1 MADEQALRE
10 EICRFGHRL
19 WLRGMVAANDGNISV
34 RLSDGSVLCTPAG
47 VSKGFMEPADLS
59 KLSAEGELLSGA
71 RQTSEIGMHL
81 EVYRLRAEVNAVVHA
96 HPAAAT
102 GWVIGGR
109 EFPVGILAEAVA
121 AFGHVPVAEYATPG
135 TPRVAEAVR
144 PHLATANAIM
154 LLNHGA
160 MTLGEGLEQAYY
172 RMEVLEHVAQ
182 TALAA
187 VQAAGGAPLQEV
199 PAAGSKEIRGHG

>member
-1 MADEQALRE
+1 MADEQAIRD
-10 EICRFGHRL
+10 EICKFGHRL

-34 RLSDGSVLCTPAG
+34 RLPDGSVLCTPAG
-47 VSKGFMEPADLS
+47 VSKGFMVPDALS
-59 KLSAEGELLSGA
+59 KLSADGEQLSGA

-81 EVYRLRAEVNAVVHA
+81 EVYRLRAEINAVVHA

-102 GWVIGGR
+102 GWAIGGR

-121 AFGHVPVAEYATPG
+121 AFGHVPVADFATPG
-135 TPRVAEAVR
+135 TPRVAEVVR
-144 PHLATANAIM
+144 PLVGSANAV
-154 LLNHGA
+154 LLMNHGA
-160 MTLGEGLEQAYY
+160 MTLGEDLEQAYY

-182 TALAA
+182 TAIAA

-199 PAAGSKEIRGHG
+199 PETGLNEIGGHR

>member
-1 MADEQALRE
+1 MLDEKTVRE
-10 EICRFGHRL
+10 AICTFGHRL

-34 RLSDGSVLCTPAG
+34 RLPDGSVLCTPAG
-47 VSKGFMEPADLS
+47 VSKGFMEPDALS
-59 KLSAEGELLSGA
+59 KLSADGELLSGA
-71 RQTSEIGMHL
+71 RQTSEVGMHL
-81 EVYRLRAEVNAVVHA
+81 EVYRLRTGINAVVHA

-102 GWVIGGR
+102 GWAIGGR

-135 TPRVAEAVR
+135 TARVADVVR
-144 PHLATANAIM
+144 PHLGTANAV
-154 LLNHGA
+154 LLMNHGA
-160 MTLGEGLEQAYY
+160 MTLGEDLEQAYY

-187 VQAAGGAPLQEV
+187 VQAAAGAPLQEV
-199 PAAGSKEIRGHG
+199 PEAGLNEISDHG